1 MQYSEILDRLD
12 MLESDNKTENKR
24 NEIIKIENLQLQGK
38 RVSNFKNID
47 QCLYRFKRSSPKQR
61 FKSS

>member
-1 MQYSEILDRLD
+1 